1 MSNFSIPAL
10 KATMITLRTSYGKEE
25 GKKMNIEGKSVQE
38 VSAVAC
44 YLGIVAVSI
53 VVLFIT
59 MVIDYL
65 TGMISAWH
73 KAELSS
79 KKGVFGIVK
88 KVSYLGLVC
97 VGMRVDWLIYS
108 GLYSVGVDLGYTI
121 FFGLLVTIWLI
132 INELIRILENLGAI
146 GVQLPKLLLTIL

>member
-1 MSNFSIPAL
+1 MD
-10 KATMITLRTSYGKEE
+10 
-25 GKKMNIEGKSVQE
+25 IEGKSVQE

-44 YLGIVAVSI
+44 YLGIVAVPI

-65 TGMISAWH
+65 TGTISAWH

-88 KVSYLGLVC
+88 KISYLGLVC
-97 VGMRVDWLIYS
+97 RD
-108 GLYSVGVDLGYTI
+108 
-121 FFGLLVTIWLI
+121 
-132 INELIRILENLGAI
+132 ER
-146 GVQLPKLLLTIL
+146 